1 LENHYSNGQLQSR
14 IKIKDGKRSSYE
26 GYHLN
31 GQVLNRG
38 IYKNGNHDGI
48 FETFD
53 ENGNLTKTEE
63 WKDGVLQF

>member
-1 LENHYSNGQLQSR
+1 MENHYPNGQLDSR

-26 GYHLN
+26 GYHPN
-31 GQVLNRG
+31 GQVGLRG
-38 IYKNGNHDGI
+38 NYKNGNHDGL

-63 WKDGVLQF
+63 WKDGVLQK